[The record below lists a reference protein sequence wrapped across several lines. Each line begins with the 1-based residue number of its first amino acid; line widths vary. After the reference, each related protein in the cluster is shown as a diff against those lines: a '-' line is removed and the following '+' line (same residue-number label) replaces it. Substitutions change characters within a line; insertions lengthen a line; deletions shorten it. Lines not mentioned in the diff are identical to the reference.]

1 MGSHW
6 SMLRTEV
13 SWSNF
18 HYLCYSFGDEGGS
31 FERYSREISWKRLTQ
46 AGIIIDSMGD
56 RESKD
61 LEGLVFG
68 LDSCNGMLL
77 MQPALW
83 GGRRE
88 CQPEVVPSGGTQEKR
103 GHTIKSI
110 FAGYKKFREL
120 CLVASLFCHGG
131 AEPSAERGT
140 GGNVDALNVEGSV
153 PLVLLTWCRM
163 EPEEGLR
170 LVVVWGGAT
179 LTFSGS
185 LSSLWPPGTWLI
197 PHWIAIDVFLVF
209 FSTRWYDAWR
219 WAQQFFISGSSLPL
233 CPVFKN
239 ALKFC
244 WMMGYINREE
254 FRQKAGRLGVGLA
267 LKLFYVVIKRSG
279 FDDGSGFLKDS
290 KG

>member
-6 SMLRTEV
+6 SVLRKEV
-13 SWSNF
+13 SRSNL

-68 LDSCNGMLL
+68 LDSCNGTLL

-83 GGRRE
+83 GGKRE

-103 GHTIKSI
+103 GYTITCI
-110 FAGYKKFREL
+110 FAGHKKFREL
-120 CLVASLFCHGG
+120 CLVVSLFCHGG
-131 AEPSAERGT
+131 AEPSAERGA
-140 GGNVDALNVEGSV
+140 GGDVDPLNVGGSV

-163 EPEEGLR
+163 ELEEGLR

-185 LSSLWPPGTWLI
+185 LSLTVAPRHLAYSTLDCNWC
-197 PHWIAIDVFLVF
+197 FLVF
-209 FSTRWYDAWR
+209 FSTRWYEAWR
-219 WAQQFFISGSSLPL
+219 WAQQFFISGSSSLPSL
-233 CPVFKN
+233 PRIQ
-239 ALKFC
+239 KFPEDLL
-244 WMMGYINREE
+244 ND
-254 FRQKAGRLGVGLA
+254 GL
-267 LKLFYVVIKRSG
+267 Y
-279 FDDGSGFLKDS
+279 
-290 KG
+290 